1 MNRLNRLN
9 RRVAGWIGLG
19 IVGIAA
25 VALAAG
31 AAWLLSL
38 PLAAA
43 PAEPPPIAE
52 AERAA
57 TLSAL
62 KPPKR
67 PRPVIA
73 IVGINDA
80 TETTDYLMP
89 YGILRRADIGEV
101 VALAT
106 QPGPVKLYP
115 ALQVE
120 PDATIAQFDAQHPQG
135 ADYVLVPAMSR
146 DDDPTVLQWIRGQAA
161 KGATVIGICAGAKV
175 VAAAGLLD
183 GKRATTHWY
192 YLKDLLEKHP
202 SVRYVP
208 DRRIVVDGRVATTT
222 GISASMPM
230 TLTLIEAVAGRD
242 RAEAV
247 ARNLGVPH
255 WDARHDSD
263 AFTFTRPFALTAMG
277 NTMAFWNRER
287 LGIALRPGID
297 EVSLA
302 LVADAWSRTYR
313 SQAVSFAEQAGP
325 IPTRNG
331 IRLLPEHVGT
341 DWDRERIIASIA
353 EAAPARALDQALNG
367 IGHRYG
373 ARTEALV
380 AMQLEYPREHP
391 PKYQREHQRS
401 ATRTAP
407 MQ

>member
-1 MNRLNRLN
+1 MNRRL
-9 RRVAGWIGLG
+9 AGGIGLG
-19 IVGIAA
+19 MAA

-38 PLAAA
+38 PPATA

-52 AERAA
+52 AEQAA
-57 TLSAL
+57 TLAAL

-67 PRPVIA
+67 PRPVVA

-89 YGILRRADIGEV
+89 YGILRRADIAEV
-101 VALAT
+101 AALAT

-115 ALQVE
+115 VLQVQ
-120 PDATIAQFDAQHPQG
+120 PDATIAQFDARHPEG

-146 DDDPTVLQWIRGQAA
+146 DDDPTVLQWIRSQAN

-175 VAAAGLLD
+175 VAASGLLD

-192 YLKDLLEKHP
+192 YLNELLEKHP
-202 SVRYVP
+202 TVRYVP
-208 DRRIVVDGRVATTT
+208 DRRLVVDGRVATTT

-247 ARNLGVPH
+247 ARELGLPH

-263 AFTFTRPFALTAMG
+263 AFTFTRPFALTAIG
-277 NTMAFWNRER
+277 NTVAFWNRER
-287 LGIALRPGID
+287 LGIALRPGVD

-313 SQAVSFAEQAGP
+313 SQAISFAGQAGP

-331 IRLLPEHVGT
+331 MRLLPEHVGN
-341 DWDRERIIASIA
+341 DWGRGPTITLAA
-353 EAAPARALDQALNG
+353 EPQPARALDAALNG
-367 IGHRYG
+367 IGQRYG

-380 AMQLEYPREHP
+380 AMQLEYPGE
-391 PKYQREHQRS
+391 YQRSE
-401 ATRTAP
+401 ARTDP